1 MAADKQTFSHITV
14 NAGDEDDFV
23 IVAGIPSRDA
33 GAAEAVAAEG
43 EGGAAAHDRAGERF
57 DERQDDAE
65 DAGTPVEAVSAG
77 AAQPRDGYHE
87 TTLEDLQS
95 ASMSV
100 TQKAVIAV
108 AALVLVAAIGYYFVF
123 MA

>member
-23 IVAGIPSRDA
+23 IEAGIPSRDA
-33 GAAEAVAAEG
+33 GAAEVVAAEG

-57 DERQDDAE
+57 DEPQDDAE
-65 DAGTPVEAVSAG
+65 DAGTPIEAASAG